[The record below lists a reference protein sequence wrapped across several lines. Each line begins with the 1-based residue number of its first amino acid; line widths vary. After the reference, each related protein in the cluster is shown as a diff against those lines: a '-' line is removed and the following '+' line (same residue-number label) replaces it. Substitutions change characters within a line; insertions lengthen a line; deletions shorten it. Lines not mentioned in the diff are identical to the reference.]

1 MVKAELRT
9 LGWAESAQPQSGKVS
24 VARIGNHGATPPHD
38 HLFHEIVFIEAGAAD
53 HLTVQGTRL
62 LRPGDIILIRPWQW
76 HGYQNPQQLK
86 VLNCLIDR
94 RLMNQLAVIMHQ
106 DERAFQL
113 FTRPLPRPRESPP
126 LVLHAAPAEGRHCL
140 ALLERIMAETRC
152 RLAGWEPMATGA
164 LLEFLAMVVRFDA
177 RIRLVENLDIADRA
191 QKAVFDTAVWLEQNA
206 VAKPSLEELAR
217 RVALSPTHLS
227 HVFSQRMGMGIV
239 AYRNRIRIEE
249 ACRLLA
255 HTDWSIT
262 EVAARLGYDEIAFF
276 SRMFHQLTGQSPRQY
291 RQLRNHPA
299 GTQLPAVKP

>member
-1 MVKAELRT
+1 MDKTKLRT
-9 LGWAESAQPQSGKVS
+9 LGWAESAQPLTGSVS
-24 VARIGNHGATPPHD
+24 VVRVNNHNSTTLHD

-53 HLTVQGTRL
+53 HLTVDGTRL

-76 HGYQNPQQLK
+76 HGYQNTHQLK
-86 VLNCLIDR
+86 LINCLIDR
-94 RLMNQLAVIMHQ
+94 RLMNQLAVILRH

-113 FTRPLPRPRESPP
+113 FARPLSRPRESAP
-126 LVLHAAPAEGRHCL
+126 LVLHAGPAEGRHCL
-140 ALLERIMAETRC
+140 ALLERIMTETLC

-164 LLEFLAMVVRFDA
+164 LLEFLAMAVRFDPH
-177 RIRLVENLDIADRA
+177 IRPVEDLDITDRA

-206 VAKPSLEELAR
+206 VAKHSLEQLAR

-255 HTDWSIT
+255 HTDLSIT
-262 EVAARLGYDEIAFF
+262 EVAARLGYEEIAFF

-291 RQLRNHPA
+291 RQARNHPA
-299 GTQLPAVKP
+299 GAQLPAVKP